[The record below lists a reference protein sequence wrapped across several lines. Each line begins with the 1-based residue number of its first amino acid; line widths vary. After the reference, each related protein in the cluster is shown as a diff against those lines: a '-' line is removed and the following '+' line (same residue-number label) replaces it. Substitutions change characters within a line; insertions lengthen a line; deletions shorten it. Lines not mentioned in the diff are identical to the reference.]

1 LARMPLLRSYRLD
14 EWPQWFRAANVTEVP
29 ARGTMFDSSL
39 TLASAAAAGIGVAL
53 LPLPMFR
60 QDLDAGRLVCPF
72 PITIDAGR
80 YWLTRLRSRP
90 ESDAGRRL
98 RDWLLAE
105 QQINS

>member
-1 LARMPLLRSYRLD
+1 
-14 EWPQWFRAANVTEVP
+14 ANVTEVP

>member
-1 LARMPLLRSYRLD
+1 
-14 EWPQWFRAANVTEVP
+14 
-29 ARGTMFDSSL
+29 
-39 TLASAAAAGIGVAL
+39 
-53 LPLPMFR
+53 
-60 QDLDAGRLVCPF
+60 
-72 PITIDAGR
+72 R